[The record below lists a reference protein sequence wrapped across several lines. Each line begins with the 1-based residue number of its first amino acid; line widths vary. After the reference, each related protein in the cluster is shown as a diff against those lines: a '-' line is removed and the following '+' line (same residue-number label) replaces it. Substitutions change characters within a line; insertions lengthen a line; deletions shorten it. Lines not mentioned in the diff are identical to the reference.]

1 MIRVLRG
8 GNIGEEQFC
17 FKGDDVFISSE
28 LVKPELYWRKN
39 YSITYR
45 VIGESVYQWKTMPF

>member
-8 GNIGEEQFC
+8 GNIGEEQFY

-28 LVKPELYWRKN
+28 LVKPKLYLRCGAL
-39 YSITYR
+39 Y
-45 VIGESVYQWKTMPF
+45 